1 MHYIISV
8 ALAIAVNTFVL
19 STWPLSALAQSRVA
33 LVIGNS
39 AYQHTPTLAN
49 PKNDATDIGAALKRV
64 GFQVIDGFD
73 LDKANLDRKIRDFGT
88 ALQGANLGVFFYAGH
103 GLQVAGQNYLIPID
117 AQLNTIGA
125 LDTELVRLGLV
136 QRTMAREDRTSIL
149 FVDASRD
156 NPLARNLAGTT
167 GPRSG
172 EIGRGLAPTESAV
185 RTIISFSTQP
195 GNVAL
200 DGSGRNSPFTGALV
214 KSISSNDDLNTML
227 ASVRRDVMSETQG
240 RQVPWY
246 QTTLSERI
254 YLNPGQQV
262 SSAPKGS
269 VRVGHLMTEEEI
281 RKQGESA
288 ALDRGPGQDA
298 RTDSLR
304 NPCGSG
310 VECTLVQVFF
320 GTDRQQSNTPT
331 RIDFGGARD
340 TALHLGR
347 AIVTVPRAENRKLG
361 SISRPTWW
369 DRYVIGVPAGGDPA
383 KHFTIPKDGVTIIPS
398 EALFLVAI
406 SEHMKEVG
414 EFKEH
419 AFVFVHGANTT
430 FEFALYRTAQIAFD
444 LGSDGRPFG
453 TAFLYSWPS
462 QSGIENY
469 TYDFDSARFTVD
481 HLVTFLTDVAEK
493 TAAKYVHVIAHSMG
507 NWPLMVALEQVARSS
522 KVRSKLSQVI
532 LAAPDVDAEEFT
544 KMAKKILPSAKG
556 LTLYVSSSDGAMI
569 ASRKVHANAFRA
581 GDVAPTG
588 PVMITGVDTIDVSLV
603 STDVF
608 SLAHSEYAER
618 RELLNDIALILRK
631 GMRPPNKRTPIL
643 QTVRLQGQQ
652 YWRFPAN

>member
-1 MHYIISV
+1 MSRSFYWGKFMHYIISV

-19 STWPLSALAQSRVA
+19 STWPSSALAQSRVA

-103 GLQVAGQNYLIPID
+103 GLQLAGQNYLIPID

-172 EIGRGLAPTESAV
+172 EIGRGLAPTESRV

-254 YLNPGQQV
+254 YLNPGQ
-262 SSAPKGS
+262 
-269 VRVGHLMTEEEI
+269 
-281 RKQGESA
+281 
-288 ALDRGPGQDA
+288 
-298 RTDSLR
+298 
-304 NPCGSG
+304 
-310 VECTLVQVFF
+310 
-320 GTDRQQSNTPT
+320 
-331 RIDFGGARD
+331 
-340 TALHLGR
+340 
-347 AIVTVPRAENRKLG
+347 
-361 SISRPTWW
+361 
-369 DRYVIGVPAGGDPA
+369 
-383 KHFTIPKDGVTIIPS
+383 
-398 EALFLVAI
+398 
-406 SEHMKEVG
+406 
-414 EFKEH
+414 
-419 AFVFVHGANTT
+419 
-430 FEFALYRTAQIAFD
+430 
-444 LGSDGRPFG
+444 
-453 TAFLYSWPS
+453 
-462 QSGIENY
+462 
-469 TYDFDSARFTVD
+469 
-481 HLVTFLTDVAEK
+481 
-493 TAAKYVHVIAHSMG
+493 
-507 NWPLMVALEQVARSS
+507 
-522 KVRSKLSQVI
+522 
-532 LAAPDVDAEEFT
+532 
-544 KMAKKILPSAKG
+544 
-556 LTLYVSSSDGAMI
+556 
-569 ASRKVHANAFRA
+569 
-581 GDVAPTG
+581 
-588 PVMITGVDTIDVSLV
+588 
-603 STDVF
+603 
-608 SLAHSEYAER
+608 
-618 RELLNDIALILRK
+618 
-631 GMRPPNKRTPIL
+631 
-643 QTVRLQGQQ
+643 
-652 YWRFPAN
+652 